1 MSNYTKTTDFEA
13 KDSLP
18 TGDSGKI
25 IRGSEFETEFDAIS
39 TAIGTKAD
47 TAGPTFTGTLTF
59 ETISD
64 GTIGVTAFV
73 DEDDMSSDSAT
84 LVPTQQ
90 SVKAY
95 VDSQVT
101 AQDLDFQADSGG
113 ALSIDLDSE
122 TMTFTGGTGIDT
134 SGLGNAVTFAI
145 DSTVATL
152 TGSQTLTNKT
162 LTSPVLNTGVS
173 GTAVLDEDNMASNSA
188 TQLATQQSI
197 KAYVD
202 SQVGANN
209 ELSEILANGNTT
221 GGTNIVFGDSASVS
235 DDRLVFGDGSD
246 LQIYH
251 SGVHSYIDDAGTGN
265 LTLRGNASVR
275 VEKYEGEILADFAAD
290 GAVSLYHDNSVKIA
304 TTSTGVNVTGN
315 VAVSGT
321 VDGRDVATDG
331 SKLDGIEALADV
343 TDTANVTAAGA
354 LMDSELT
361 SEASVKAL
369 NQGVATTDS
378 PTFAG
383 VTVNGTVEFDGLSG
397 TGAVNVTDILDQDDM
412 SSNSATALATQQSIK
427 AYVDSQVATADTLAE
442 VLGNGNTTGGT
453 DITVG
458 TGDDITFADS
468 SKAIFG
474 AGSDLQIYH
483 DGSNSYIDETATG
496 HLFIRSNGDGIYLR
510 SSTNEEIAHFNVNG
524 SVKSYYDNSLKL
536 ETTSTGIDVTGS
548 IVASGDLQ
556 LGSDAVASNI
566 NALGDVFVV
575 NVDSNNNTGGTPN
588 IQFKTSG
595 NEKLRV
601 SPSGI
606 DVTGTVT
613 ADGLTVEGTINAYR
627 AGFTQGVQ
635 LLGDSGGNQIIG
647 TATNDKSLIIKNNAA
662 TKGIEVLTANKALDI
677 ANNGDISFYEDTGTT
692 AKLFWDASAESLGI
706 GTTSADGTLHVHS
719 GSAGTITAAASA
731 NNLVVENNGPVGLSL
746 LFDDAASNAYG
757 NIYWGNETDGS
768 ADGRITYFG
777 STYVTAADRQSMEF
791 RTAGTARMRID
802 SSGNVGIGTSSPAAP
817 LSFGANIPSNGQTIH
832 TYHSGNIRSGLGIVS
847 GVHRLF
853 TDSGSALSFGQVS
866 TSDGSTY
873 TERMRIDSSGN
884 VGIGTTSPSSY
895 YADELVV
902 SASDEGGISLVSGT
916 TSKAY
921 YIFADGTTGSEA
933 YRGWL
938 SYDHNDDL
946 LEVTSSDE
954 MRFRVGSGFTEA
966 MRIDSSGNVGIG
978 RTPVTY
984 GSYQVLDVAGTVGAI
999 QKIVHTGN
1007 NVQLQAY
1014 ASSTVGVL
1022 GTATSHDLLFVT
1034 GDGERLRIDS
1044 SGNVG
1049 IGTSTAVRSNVNIHG
1064 ANRTLASTTS
1074 QLAITASDSIAADI
1088 GGSLHFGARY
1098 DTTTADFAP
1107 TAYVAGR
1114 RENATVNNYAGYL
1127 QFGVTQGNA
1136 ATIEAMRIDSSGR
1149 IGIGTTNP
1157 LGNMQIVTATA
1168 GTVLNVNHNTGGTY
1182 PKASGIG
1189 LGATSTALSVSSDGS
1204 TVSFTGGAGLYA
1216 ENTAASGNPTN
1227 LVFWT
1232 NATGSPAERMR
1243 LDNSGNLL
1251 VGQTTAYTGAG
1262 VTISGDGVVQAERNN
1277 ISGVFNRTSTDGE
1290 IVQFRKDGSTVGAIS
1305 TYGGGLLLG
1314 NAASSAYANIRF
1326 TNNEVFPCTT
1336 TGGNNDDAIDLG
1348 KNSSRYRDIYAGNGT
1363 IQTSDRNEKQDIE
1376 ELSEAEQRVAVACK
1390 GLLRKFRWKSSVEEK
1405 GDDARIHFGIIAQD
1419 LQDAFTAEGLDAGR
1433 YGMFINSTWTDEE
1446 TGEERSRM
1454 GVRYSELLA
1463 FIISAI

>member
-1 MSNYTKTTDFEA
+1 MADTTTTTYSLTKPEVGA
-13 KDSLP
+13 
-18 TGDSGKI
+18 
-25 IRGSEFETEFDAIS
+25 SEDTWGTKLNTNFDTIDDLLDGT
-39 TAIGTKAD
+39 TAI
-47 TAGPTFTGTLTF
+47 
-59 ETISD
+59 
-64 GTIGVTAFV
+64 
-73 DEDDMSSDSAT
+73 
-84 LVPTQQ
+84 
-90 SVKAY
+90 
-95 VDSQVT
+95 
-101 AQDLDFQADSGG
+101 
-113 ALSIDLDSE
+113 
-122 TMTFTGGTGIDT
+122 TGIDIN
-134 SGLGNAVTFAI
+134 SGTIDNAVIGGSTAAAI
-145 DSTVATL
+145 
-152 TGSQTLTNKT
+152 TGTTIT
-162 LTSPVLNTGVS
+162 GTSFVS
-173 GTAVLDEDNMASNSA
+173 SGNM
-188 TQLATQQSI
+188 T
-197 KAYVD
+197 
-202 SQVGANN
+202 
-209 ELSEILANGNTT
+209 
-221 GGTNIVFGDSASVS
+221 FGD
-235 DDRLVFGDGSD
+235 
-246 LQIYH
+246 
-251 SGVHSYIDDAGTGN
+251 N
-265 LTLRGNASVR
+265 N
-275 VEKYEGEILADFAAD
+275 
-290 GAVSLYHDNSVKIA
+290 
-304 TTSTGVNVTGN
+304 
-315 VAVSGT
+315 
-321 VDGRDVATDG
+321 
-331 SKLDGIEALADV
+331 
-343 TDTANVTAAGA
+343 
-354 LMDSELT
+354 
-361 SEASVKAL
+361 
-369 NQGVATTDS
+369 
-378 PTFAG
+378 
-383 VTVNGTVEFDGLSG
+383 
-397 TGAVNVTDILDQDDM
+397 
-412 SSNSATALATQQSIK
+412 
-427 AYVDSQVATADTLAE
+427 
-442 VLGNGNTTGGT
+442 
-453 DITVG
+453 
-458 TGDDITFADS
+458 
-468 SKAIFG
+468 KAIFG

-483 DGSNSYIDETATG
+483 DGSNSYVDDQGTGALFLKTNGAGVFLYAGSEALATFNLNG
-496 HLFIRSNGDGIYLR
+496 ASNL
-510 SSTNEEIAHFNVNG
+510 
-524 SVKSYYDNSLKL
+524 YYDNGLKL
-536 ETTSTGIDVTGS
+536 STTSTGIDVTGVITTDGMTTS
-548 IVASGDLQ
+548 ADINFGDNDKAVFGAGNDLQ
-556 LGSDAVASNI
+556 I
-566 NALGDVFVV
+566 YH
-575 NVDSNNNTGGTPN
+575 DSNNSYIKDAGTGYLVLGGQDTGVAVQN
-588 IQFKTSG
+588 GSGQNLILTGANAVTLSYGSASKLATTST
-595 NEKLRV
+595 
-601 SPSGI
+601 GI

-613 ADGLTVEGTINAYR
+613 ADGLTVDSNSTTGAVKIQSGDTNTFGGGRAQLAFGYNATDDYQHFVRTAHDVTAAGNKLELLLSDGTQNNTITSGSNRVASF
-627 AGFTQGVQ
+627 AG
-635 LLGDSGGNQIIG
+635 S
-647 TATNDKSLIIKNNAA
+647 
-662 TKGIEVLTANKALDI
+662 
-677 ANNGDISFYEDTGTT
+677 GDISFYEDTGTT
-692 AKLFWDASAESLGI
+692 AKLFWDASAESLEL
-706 GTTSADGTLHVHS
+706 SKL
-719 GSAGTITAAASA
+719 TALGDQNTKLAFSPA
-731 NNLVVENNGPVGLSL
+731 NTVRLFTGGL
-746 LFDDAASNAYG
+746 
-757 NIYWGNETDGS
+757 E
-768 ADGRITYFG
+768 R
-777 STYVTAADRQSMEF
+777 F
-791 RTAGTARMRID
+791 RLD
-802 SSGNVGIGTSSPAAP
+802 SSGNVGIGVSSVSSALHVAGSTGIT
-817 LSFGANIPSNGQTIH
+817 LGAIASNTWQTTAIKAIDEGASFKGALAFYTHPSA
-832 TYHSGNIRSGLGIVS
+832 
-847 GVHRLF
+847 
-853 TDSGSALSFGQVS
+853 GSA
-866 TSDGSTY
+866 GSP
-873 TERMRIDSSGN
+873 TERMRIDASGN

>member
-235 DDRLVFGDGSD
+235 DDRLVFGAGSD

-304 TTSTGVNVTGN
+304 TTSSGISVTGN

-331 SKLDGIEALADV
+331 TKLDGIEASADV

-369 NQGVATTDS
+369 NQGVSTTDS

-397 TGAVNVTDILDQDDM
+397 TGSVNVTDILDQDDM

-442 VLGNGNTTGGT
+442 VLANGNTTGGT
-453 DITVG
+453 DIAVG

-692 AKLFWDASAESLGI
+692 AKLFWDASAESL
-706 GTTSADGTLHVHS
+706 
-719 GSAGTITAAASA
+719 
-731 NNLVVENNGPVGLSL
+731 
-746 LFDDAASNAYG
+746 
-757 NIYWGNETDGS
+757 
-768 ADGRITYFG
+768 
-777 STYVTAADRQSMEF
+777 
-791 RTAGTARMRID
+791 
-802 SSGNVGIGTSSPAAP
+802 GIGTSSPAAP